1 MSNGYNDPKLPET
14 QTGRRKFE
22 PAPVVPM
29 LVDPCKA
36 QLIGMFD
43 KLDNRGQQAVI
54 ACAAFH
60 LRYPKE

>member
-1 MSNGYNDPKLPET
+1 MSTEEKPN
-14 QTGRRKFE
+14 RRQFE

-43 KLDNRGQQAVI
+43 KLDQRGQQAVL

-60 LRYPKE
+60 LRYPKEKG